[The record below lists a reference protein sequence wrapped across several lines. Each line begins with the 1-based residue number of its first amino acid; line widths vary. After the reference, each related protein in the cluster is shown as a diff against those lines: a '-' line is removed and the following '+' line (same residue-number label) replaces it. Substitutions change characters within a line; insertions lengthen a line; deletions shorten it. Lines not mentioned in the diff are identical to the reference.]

1 MLQDYTI
8 NYMFFIENIVTKERR
23 SVTINGI
30 FKNQIDDYRQ
40 LVSKCLLPNETFYNE
55 KEV

>member
-8 NYMFFIENIVTKERR
+8 NYTFFIENIVTKERR

-30 FKNQIDDYRQ
+30 FKTQIDDYRQ
-40 LVSKCLLPNETFYNE
+40 LVSKGLLPNETFYNE